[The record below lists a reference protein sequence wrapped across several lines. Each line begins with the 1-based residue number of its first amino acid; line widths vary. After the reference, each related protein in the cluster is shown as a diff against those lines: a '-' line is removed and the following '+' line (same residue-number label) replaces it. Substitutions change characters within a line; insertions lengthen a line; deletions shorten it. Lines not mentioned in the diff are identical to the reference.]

1 MISNVDNLKRSIIY
15 QILIDRYAGYDSQKD
30 WNKNQFI
37 GGNIKGIID
46 SLPYLKNL
54 GITIIWISPFYKT
67 SAYHGYHITDFF
79 EVEPQFGT
87 KQELKRLIDLVH
99 QNKMKII
106 ADFVPNHVSHLHP
119 FFIDAKKQKNSKYSD
134 WFYFSNWPED
144 YKCFLSIKELPKL
157 NLKNIDVKNHII
169 NSAKYWLS
177 FGLDGYR
184 LDHVIGPSNKFW
196 IEFYEEIKKQFPN
209 AFLIGEAWMYGISWK
224 ELNTIQIP
232 WKRMKWIRKKSSDD
246 VLRNYIGLLDGVLDF
261 TTQRFFQQF
270 AYNHYSET
278 QLKKLIHQHYSKFQE
293 HFLLPSFLDNH
304 DMDRFLFQC
313 RNNISL
319 LKKAATIQF
328 NLPQPVILYYG
339 TEQGISQKK
348 SIWSVNNHGDLLA
361 RKPMPW
367 THNKNNELFNFY
379 RNLIHERMNKEL
391 SSFSP

>member
-1 MISNVDNLKRSIIY
+1 MISNVDNLKKSIIY

-119 FFIDAKKQKNSKYSD
+119 FFIEAKKQKNSKYSD

-224 ELNTIQIP
+224 ELNTIQIQ
-232 WKRMKWIRKKSSDD
+232 WKRLKWIRKNSSDK
-246 VLRNYIGLLDGVLDF
+246 VLQNYIGLLDGVLDF
-261 TTQRFFQQF
+261 SAQRFFQQF
-270 AYNHYSET
+270 AYGLYSEM
-278 QLKKLIHQHYSKFQE
+278 QLKKVIQQHYSKFPK
-293 HFLLPSFLDNH
+293 HFVLPSFLDNH

-313 RNNISL
+313 HNNLSL

-339 TEQGISQKK
+339 TEQGISQKT
-348 SIWSVNNHGDLLA
+348 SVWSKNNHGDLLA
-361 RKPMPW
+361 RKPMSW
-367 THNKNNELFNFY
+367 AHDKNNELFNFY
-379 RNLIHERMNKEL
+379 RNLIHERMNK
-391 SSFSP
+391 